1 MTYLKLNSGGPGPGV
16 SVVAYPYSRSS
27 RRADSTAPQTR
38 EASPA
43 GKPRMA
49 ANDDDDDGP
58 RKSYQIRNPLWV
70 IVIALATLFTVLA
83 LVVAS
88 T

>member
-1 MTYLKLNSGGPGPGV
+1 
-16 SVVAYPYSRSS
+16 
-27 RRADSTAPQTR
+27 
-38 EASPA
+38 
-43 GKPRMA
+43 MA

-58 RKSYQIRNPLWV
+58 RKPYQIRNPLWV
-70 IVIALATLFTVLA
+70 IVIALAALFTVLA

>member
-1 MTYLKLNSGGPGPGV
+1 
-16 SVVAYPYSRSS
+16 
-27 RRADSTAPQTR
+27 
-38 EASPA
+38 
-43 GKPRMA
+43 MA